1 MKFWP
6 MCNVNLDKVAHV
18 LACMPKVL
26 AAWVFGSAQEGH
38 IHAGSDL
45 DIGVLFGAPPA
56 LDELADLRADLQ
68 EAVQFDNI
76 DLVVLNAASPILRFE
91 AVSGRLLF
99 CRDAAR
105 RAAFVSLTAREYEES
120 MAMVQR
126 ALAERAIAKRG
137 AA

>member
-1 MKFWP
+1 VSFIAT
-6 MCNVNLDKVAHV
+6 LS
-18 LACMPKVL
+18 L
-26 AAWVFGSAQEGH
+26 AAWVV
-38 IHAGSDL
+38 
-45 DIGVLFGAPPA
+45 IGVLFGVPPT

-76 DLVVLNAASPILRFE
+76 DLVVLNAAAPILRFE

-99 CRDAAR
+99 CRNASR

-126 ALAERAIAKRG
+126 ALAEWAVAKRG
-137 AA
+137 AD

>member
-6 MCNVNLDKVAHV
+6 MCNVNLDKAARV
-18 LACMPKVL
+18 LASMPKVL

-45 DIGVLFGAPPA
+45 DIGALFGASPS

-68 EAVQFDNI
+68 EAWQFDNI
-76 DLVVLNAASPILRFE
+76 DLVVLNHASPILRFE

-99 CRDAAR
+99 CRDAGR

-126 ALAERAIAKRG
+126 ALIGRAVAKHG

>member
-1 MKFWP
+1 
-6 MCNVNLDKVAHV
+6 MCNVNLDKVASV
-18 LACMPKVL
+18 LASMPGVL

-38 IHAGSDL
+38 IHAGGDL
-45 DIGVLFGAPPA
+45 DVGVLFVAPPT

-68 EAVQFDNI
+68 RAVQFDNI

-126 ALAERAIAKRG
+126 ALAERAMAKRG
-137 AA
+137 AV

>member
-1 MKFWP
+1 
-6 MCNVNLDKVAHV
+6 MCNVNLDKAAGV
-18 LACMPKVL
+18 LASMPKVL

-38 IHAGSDL
+38 MRAGSDL
-45 DIGVLFGAPPA
+45 DIGVLFGVPPS

-76 DLVVLNAASPILRFE
+76 DLVVLNAAAPILRFE
-91 AVSGRLLF
+91 AVCGRLLF
-99 CRDAAR
+99 CRDAAH

-126 ALAERAIAKRG
+126 ALVERTVAKRG